1 MSILNHK
8 NQSSTIESENTSI
21 NQIIQTNINTD
32 NHHSMSYSQIKQHTN
47 SIISKFDDMKL
58 NDNISFLEL
67 TEEIR
72 KINKLTKE
80 YNGKTSQIDE
90 IYNIYVMSKY
100 KDILTFSLYKTV
112 RYVII
117 ELSDPDLVHCF
128 IVKMNI
134 KLIGL
139 AYSTILCDYLISLSD
154 IDFVNSENEEISIY
168 ISIFDLIVNYG
179 ECNLNSSDNTNDNTP
194 LHIAV
199 LYKQIQFVYL
209 LISKKVFTFYT
220 NKQGF
225 TALDYALYLG
235 FHENNDVKNSDE
247 NSNDKLIY
255 QKIAEILCLS
265 GAERKV
271 YV

>member
-1 MSILNHK
+1 
-8 NQSSTIESENTSI
+8 
-21 NQIIQTNINTD
+21 
-32 NHHSMSYSQIKQHTN
+32 
-47 SIISKFDDMKL
+47 
-58 NDNISFLEL
+58 
-67 TEEIR
+67 
-72 KINKLTKE
+72 
-80 YNGKTSQIDE
+80 
-90 IYNIYVMSKY
+90 MSKY
-100 KDILTFSLYKTV
+100 KVILRFSLYKTV

-117 ELSDPDLVHCF
+117 ERSDPDLVHCF

-134 KLIGL
+134 KLIGP

-154 IDFVNSENEEISIY
+154 IDFIKSENEEISIY
-168 ISIFDLIVNYG
+168 ISIFDLMVNYG
-179 ECNLNSSDNTNDNTP
+179 ECNLNSSDNNDNTP

-235 FHENNDVKNSDE
+235 FYENENVKNNDE
-247 NSNDKLIY
+247 NSDKLIY